1 MNLQFFFRDLK
12 LGNIVLDKRNHTVTL
27 TNFCLGKHLMRE
39 DDPLKDQR
47 GSPAYISPDV
57 LSGKPYLGKPSDMWA
72 LGVVL
77 YTMLYGQFPFY
88 DNVPQELF
96 NKIKA
101 ADYTIPE
108 DGRVSEDTRS
118 LIRRLLV
125 TDPSKRLTA
134 GQVKHMVENIILM
147 WRNISPPS
155 TNLQVVPQMSARK
168 LQALDSRNRTTEF
181 VPDNLMLNIPLQ
193 REFISETSKKPAPS
207 KGQHRTGS
215 SGQIPVHKLGEDARP
230 LTAEEYRMY
239 SQVISQMRGVRSK
252 HTRQTVSQN
261 QVLVR
266 SDRLHVYQPE
276 MSRPANL
283 SDPSAINSLPA
294 TVPDHTEVLD
304 LSQGSRRVGGGQGPS
319 TLSRSNSIPP
329 YLGQGLPA
337 PTQSRPP
344 TVSGSSSR
352 SSSNSALSLVGAL
365 RRLGTR
371 VNLVPISE
379 SNSGHRSSS
388 SRHGSSHGGS
398 SSSSSSRHSSSHSSS
413 RSSSRRSSHRH
424 QQQLQQH
431 HHQLQY
437 RQSGSSSMITSTPA
451 SSSNHHS
458 NQFMDLRQ
466 QGPRGGFVNSGGNA
480 VNLAAAAEQV
490 AAMLNAAAASE
501 NHGSLSSGARNSFAI
516 PTSISHGPLSVPQM
530 VPPPSIITSTGPS
543 VGVNHS
549 GVVGNS
555 QGVAMSLGDAT
566 RLLGI
571 TLEPVAA
578 RISSGVAPTVS
589 NRGLITTVTE
599 AASNNYNS
607 AANDHENQDED

>member
-1 MNLQFFFRDLK
+1 
-12 LGNIVLDKRNHTVTL
+12 
-27 TNFCLGKHLMRE
+27 MRE

-276 MSRPANL
+276 ISRPANL

-304 LSQGSRRVGGGQGPS
+304 LSQGSRRIGGGQGPS
-319 TLSRSNSIPP
+319 TLTRSNSIPP

-344 TVSGSSSR
+344 IVSGSSSR

-388 SRHGSSHGGS
+388 SRHGSSNSG
-398 SSSSSSRHSSSHSSS
+398 SSRHSSHSSS

-424 QQQLQQH
+424 QQQVQHH
-431 HHQLQY
+431 HHQLQH
-437 RQSGSSSMITSTPA
+437 RQSGSSSMITPTPA
-451 SSSNHHS
+451 SSSSHHS

-466 QGPRGGFVNSGGNA
+466 QGSRSGFVNSGGNA

-490 AAMLNAAAASE
+490 AAMLNAAATSE
-501 NHGSLSSGARNSFAI
+501 NHGGNTSGTRNSFAI

-530 VPPPSIITSTGPS
+530 VPPPSIITNTVPPI
-543 VGVNHS
+543 GVNHS
-549 GVVGNS
+549 GIIGSS

-566 RLLGI
+566 RMLGI

-578 RISSGVAPTVS
+578 RLTSGIDPTAS
-589 NRGLITTVTE
+589 NGGLITTVTE
-599 AASNNYNS
+599 AASNDNNS
-607 AANDHENQDED
+607 NATDHENQD